1 MPAKAMRLQSF
12 GLYKLLKYRILVN
25 TFVLLDMGY
34 RKYFTRDGYWIWSI
48 KNILQESRLQIP
60 PS

>member
-34 RKYFTRDGYWIWSI
+34 RNYFTRDGYWIWSI

>member
-48 KNILQESRLQIP
+48 KNILQEMVIGYGV
-60 PS
+60 

>member
-48 KNILQESRLQIP
+48 KNILQERRLPIP
-60 PS
+60 TS

>member
-1 MPAKAMRLQSF
+1 MRLQSF

>member
-48 KNILQESRLQIP
+48 GSILQEMVIGYGV
-60 PS
+60 